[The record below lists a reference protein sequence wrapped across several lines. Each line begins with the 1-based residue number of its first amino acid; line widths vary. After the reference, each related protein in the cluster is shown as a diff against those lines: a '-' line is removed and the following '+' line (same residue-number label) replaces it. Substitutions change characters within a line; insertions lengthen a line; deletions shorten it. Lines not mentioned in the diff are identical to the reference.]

1 MKVTT
6 FMISTTAFLIVILSI
21 MLAMILE
28 TYRHSYSEPTDCSF
42 KMYIVDSSIEVFD
55 NNNLQLHH
63 GLVSIDLPLAMLSGV
78 LPIVRSGPRRGA
90 VFFDPARRCLS
101 DNQFIGRGLKMQALS
116 AGLKNRSV
124 CSIVH
129 ANVAMLQSP
138 SCSTFRSSSK
148 PDTPRSPCGEARWP
162 RSDR

>member
-55 NNNLQLHH
+55 NNNFVGRVKLQGELDS
-63 GLVSIDLPLAMLSGV
+63 LMTDY
-78 LPIVRSGPRRGA
+78 
-90 VFFDPARRCLS
+90 
-101 DNQFIGRGLKMQALS
+101 
-116 AGLKNRSV
+116 
-124 CSIVH
+124 
-129 ANVAMLQSP
+129 LQ
-138 SCSTFRSSSK
+138 
-148 PDTPRSPCGEARWP
+148 
-162 RSDR
+162 